1 MLSNNKKK
9 MKLKSSKVENVEIKV
24 IFYILLEKS

>member
-1 MLSNNKKK
+1 MLSNNKK

-24 IFYILLEKS
+24 TFYIFLEKS